1 MAATTF
7 EPKGIGQLRTYTGV
21 WQISEKTTYRDIHL
35 QSQSLTRKFHC
46 TTIVFAKTHLLKYL
60 SVSLAFSSTHSNAIH
75 SFTFHIIAIFSLRLF
90 INQVYSSL
98 GERSDLP
105 WHSVSAVP
113 RAPSLSTLYGFISSL
128 SNMDTGPV
136 RSWLSSRAQDLA
148 HIPHVYVY
156 TYAHPRRT
164 HRHAPRFTEQLL
176 YSAHSGWSQGHS
188 DTQHRHLRVT
198 DIRIILSEHAKAHDK
213 EGLGCCENTTE
224 THINQAW
231 EIREDFVNIRPTC
244 MFLSPL

>member
-46 TTIVFAKTHLLKYL
+46 TTIVFAKTHLLEYL

-176 YSAHSGWSQGHS
+176 YPRHYVSPTLLIFILTASLLSHSQPQLKMRKLKFREVKITELSSKSRS
-188 DTQHRHLRVT
+188 DY
-198 DIRIILSEHAKAHDK
+198 
-213 EGLGCCENTTE
+213 
-224 THINQAW
+224 
-231 EIREDFVNIRPTC
+231 F
-244 MFLSPL
+244 